1 MDDALRAV
9 RMTASQQHDVSAVF
23 QRERGRLRNFIRKR
37 VANESDAEDIL
48 QEVFSEL
55 VESYGLMRPVE
66 QVGAWLFRVARNRIT
81 DLFRKTKTEAR
92 DTRLP
97 EGADEDEGLGGLEAL
112 LPSPAMG
119 PEAEYARGVL
129 LDELEA
135 ALEELPAAQR
145 EVFVAHALEGRS
157 FKELAEETGV
167 SVNTLLSR
175 KHYAVVFLRQRLQAI
190 YDEYFDE

>member
-1 MDDALRAV
+1 MDEALRAA
-9 RMTASQQHDVSAVF
+9 RMTAKQEQDISAVF
-23 QRERGRLRNFIRKR
+23 RRERGRLRNFIRKR

-55 VESYGLMRPVE
+55 VESYWLMRPVE

-81 DLFRKTKTEAR
+81 DLFRKSKTEPR
-92 DTRLP
+92 GIELP
-97 EGADEDEGLGGLEAL
+97 RAEDDDGLGGLEEL

-119 PEAEYARGVL
+119 PEAAYARGVL

-135 ALEELPAAQR
+135 ALEELPASQR

-157 FKELAEETGV
+157 FKELAGETGV

-175 KHYAVVFLRQRLQAI
+175 KHYAVLFLRERLQAI
-190 YDEYFDE
+190 YDDYFLE

>member
-1 MDDALRAV
+1 MDEALRAGG
-9 RMTASQQHDVSAVF
+9 MTAKQEQDISTVF
-23 QRERGRLRNFIRKR
+23 RRERGRLRNFIRKR

-55 VESYGLMRPVE
+55 VESYWLMRPVE

-81 DLFRKTKTEAR
+81 DLFRKTKTEPRGVEAAN
-92 DTRLP
+92 
-97 EGADEDEGLGGLEAL
+97 ADEEDGGLGSLEEL

-157 FKELAEETGV
+157 FKDLAEEPGV

-190 YDEYFDE
+190 HDEYFE